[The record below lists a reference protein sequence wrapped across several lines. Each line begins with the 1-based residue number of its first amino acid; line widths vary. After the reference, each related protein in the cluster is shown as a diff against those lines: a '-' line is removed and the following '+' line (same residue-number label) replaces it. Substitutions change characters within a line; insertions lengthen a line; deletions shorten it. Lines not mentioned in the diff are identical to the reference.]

1 MSEQI
6 TPERQAEAE
15 AIGHAAYQ
23 AMRAEMIE
31 AARQREG
38 DGIDT
43 PLLMEGLEAE
53 AAYQAARE
61 ALTNARAERQ
71 RVLYAMWRANKD
83 PRAVAALMPATVK
96 AATVRAAV
104 VKLAPSQDFEAL
116 PLWRTEDEEAAAKH

>member
-15 AIGHAAYQ
+15 TIGRAAYQ

-31 AARQREG
+31 ASNQREG
-38 DGIDT
+38 IDA
-43 PLLMEGLEAE
+43 PLLMAGLEAE
-53 AAYQAARE
+53 ATYQAARE
-61 ALTNARAERQ
+61 ALTKARAERQ
-71 RVLYAMWRANKD
+71 NVHYAMWRANKD
-83 PRAVAALMPATVK
+83 PRAVAALLPATVK

-116 PLWRTEDEEAAAKH
+116 PLWRTDDEEAAATN

>member
-15 AIGHAAYQ
+15 AVGHTVYQ

-31 AARQREG
+31 ASRQRE
-38 DGIDT
+38 GIDT
-43 PLLMEGLEAE
+43 PLLMAGLEAE
-53 AAYQAARE
+53 ATYQAARE
-61 ALTNARAERQ
+61 ALTKARAER
-71 RVLYAMWRANKD
+71 RNVHYAMWRANKD
-83 PRAVAALMPATVK
+83 PRAVAALLPATVN

-116 PLWRTEDEEAAAKH
+116 PLWRTDDEEADVKN

>member
-6 TPERQAEAE
+6 TPELQVEAE
-15 AIGHAAYQ
+15 AIGRTVYQ

-31 AARQREG
+31 ASQQREG
-38 DGIDT
+38 IDA

-53 AAYQAARE
+53 ATYQAARE
-61 ALTNARAERQ
+61 ALTKARAERQ
-71 RVLYAMWRANKD
+71 RVFYAMWRANKD

-104 VKLAPSQDFEAL
+104 IKLAPSQDFEAL
-116 PLWRTEDEEAAAKH
+116 PLWRTDDEEADATN